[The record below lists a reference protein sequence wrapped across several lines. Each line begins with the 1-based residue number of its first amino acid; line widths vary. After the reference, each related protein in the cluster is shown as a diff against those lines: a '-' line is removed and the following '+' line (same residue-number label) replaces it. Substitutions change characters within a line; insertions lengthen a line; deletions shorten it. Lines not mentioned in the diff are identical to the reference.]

1 MIRVLTPALCLM
13 LAAAAAGRYHA
24 EASVR
29 EARVE
34 LSSVRSALADEE
46 ERERRLRMEVEVL
59 ESASRLTSL
68 NAQTV
73 GLGAA
78 RPEQMTT
85 REDFAAMIGREAKPD
100 HRLDAQ
106 ADTIG
111 NAITMSDPDA
121 VLLSGGRQ

>member
-1 MIRVLTPALCLM
+1 MIRVLTPALCLL

-29 EARVE
+29 EARSE
-34 LSSVRSALADEE
+34 LSSVRSALSQEE

-68 NAQTV
+68 NEQTI

-85 REDFAAMIGREAKPD
+85 REDFATMIGRPAPRE
-100 HRLDAQ
+100 RRIDAQ

-111 NAITMSDPDA
+111 NALKMSDPDA
-121 VLLSGGRQ
+121 ILLTGGRR